1 MMKNK
6 KLNIIKKN
14 IFFYMKE
21 KTNSK
26 STLYLKEKNELL
38 NFLSKRVGRNITSLN
53 TIFLSQKLKF
63 GNQIILINL
72 VIFYCEILGCKRIIL
87 DKKWNWFIKHKII
100 YRKYRMIINIG
111 EINDFKPDNN
121 TIFDFSTNFFYY
133 SKYFK
138 PDLRMSII
146 KKEVLKNIPEFKIKS
161 NSLYIYIRSGDIFIK
176 CYNNLYSQPP
186 LCFYQAII
194 NNKSFDEIYII
205 AKDKRNPVIN
215 YLLNQYSN
223 IIYNKNDLKTDIGYL
238 IKAYNIVGAVSTFI
252 NVIIRLNDNIVNYW
266 EYNIDSLKAKI
277 NQFHHLFYQFQKK
290 INIYVMEPTDKYLT
304 EMKFWTNSK
313 YQKQLMIK
321 EKCLNK
327 FVNFS

>member
-1 MMKNK
+1 VNKFGYSKNMMKNK

-72 VIFYCEILGCKRIIL
+72 VIFYCEILGCKKIIL
-87 DKKWNWFIKHKII
+87 DKNWNWFIKHKII

-111 EINDFKPDNN
+111 EINDYKPDNY
-121 TIFDFSTNFFYY
+121 TIFDFSDNFFFYG
-133 SKYFK
+133 KYFK
-138 PDLRMSII
+138 PELRMKVI
-146 KKEVLKNIPEFKIKS
+146 KKEVLKNIPEFKTKP

-176 CYNNLYSQPP
+176 SYNNKYSQPP

-194 NNKSFDEIYII
+194 NNKKFDDIYII

-215 YLLNQYSN
+215 YLLNQYNN
-223 IIYNKNDLKTDIGYL
+223 IIYNRNDLKTDIGYL

-252 NVIIRLNDNIVNYW
+252 NVIIRLNDNILNYW

-277 NQFHHLFYQFQKK
+277 NHFHHLFYQFQKK
-290 INIYVMEPTDKYLT
+290 INIYIMEPTDKYLI
-304 EMKFWTNSK
+304 F
-313 YQKQLMIK
+313 
-321 EKCLNK
+321 
-327 FVNFS
+327 F